1 MKKLAIII
9 TSLLFFTAPALAQSV
24 EDKTGIAA
32 SSGPSSGVL
41 VTVLPAAAAAG
52 KTTFITGFDITVISP
67 PTAPE
72 SAVVSITGLVNTL
85 TYICQSQPLE
95 ASNGAASVALSNVV
109 PLSIRFPNPLPS
121 SAPGRAITL
130 TLTGFHFTSAA
141 AVMYGFRVRTSPDL
155 NGQPQ

>member
-41 VTVLPAAAAAG
+41 VTVLPAAAG

-67 PTAPE
+67 PIAPE
-72 SAVVSITGLVNTL
+72 SAVVSITRLVNTL
-85 TYICQSQPLE
+85 SYICQSQPLE

-121 SAPGRAITL
+121 STPGTAIKL
-130 TLTGFHFTSAA
+130 TLTGFRFTSAA
-141 AVMYGFRVRTSPDL
+141 AVMYGFR
-155 NGQPQ
+155 

>member
-41 VTVLPAAAAAG
+41 VTLLPAAAG

-67 PTAPE
+67 PIAPE

-121 SAPGRAITL
+121 SATGRAITL
-130 TLTGFHFTSAA
+130 TLTGFRLTSAA
-141 AVMYGFRVRTSPDL
+141 AVMYGFR
-155 NGQPQ
+155 

>member
-9 TSLLFFTAPALAQSV
+9 TSLLFFTAPALAPSV
-24 EDKTGIAA
+24 EDKIGIAA

-41 VTVLPAAAAAG
+41 VTVLPAAAG
-52 KTTFITGFDITVISP
+52 RITFITGFDITATSP
-67 PTAPE
+67 PNFPE

-95 ASNGAASVALSNVV
+95 ATLLAGSVAFSNVV
-109 PLSIRFPNPLPS
+109 PLSIRFPNPLPF

-130 TLTGFHFTSAA
+130 TLTGFQHTSAA
-141 AVMYGFRVRTSPDL
+141 VVMYGFQVRASPDL
-155 NGQPQ
+155 KGQPQ